1 LKLSLSVLLS
11 FFIVAS
17 FGQDV
22 IKGIVVDSATFSPL
36 PFVSVYV
43 KNKGK
48 GTSTD
53 MQGNFG
59 IIASNSDTLI
69 FTLVGYERLEYPLY
83 DYEASVI
90 RMSERATLLKT
101 ITINDDRLDDVYEGL
116 FDDQNAELLKRKVRF
131 YYAKSKKDRIK
142 AGWWREDNI
151 RVQTYVDVVINN
163 PETKLDLMKK
173 HSLTEG
179 QYYKILTAFNEKH
192 YNVMYYL
199 TAGELISFLNRF
211 FDDYSK

>member
-1 LKLSLSVLLS
+1 MS
-11 FFIVAS
+11 FVIVAS

-22 IKGIVVDSATFSPL
+22 VKGIVVDSATFSPL
-36 PFVSVYV
+36 PFVSVHV

-48 GTSTD
+48 GTTTD

-59 IIASNSDTLI
+59 ILATTSDTLV
-69 FTLVGYERLEYPLY
+69 FTLVGYERLEYPLF

-90 RMSERATLLKT
+90 RMSERATVLKT
-101 ITINDDRLDDVYEGL
+101 ITINDDRLSETYEGL
-116 FDDQNAELLKRKVRF
+116 FDDQNAALLNRKVRF

-151 RVQTYVDVVINN
+151 RVKTYVDVVINN

-173 HSLTEG
+173 HSLTEE
-179 QYYKILTAFNEKH
+179 QYYETLTAFNEKH
-192 YNVMYYL
+192 YAVMYYL
-199 TAGELISFLNRF
+199 TSGELISFLNRF
-211 FDDYSK
+211 FEDYRK